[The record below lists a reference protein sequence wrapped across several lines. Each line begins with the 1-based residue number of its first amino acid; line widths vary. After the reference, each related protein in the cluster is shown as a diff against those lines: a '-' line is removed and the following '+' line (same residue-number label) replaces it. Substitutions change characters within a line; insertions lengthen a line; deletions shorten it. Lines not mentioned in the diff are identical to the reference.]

1 MRYAARLILILLVLA
16 GAGAALFRYL
26 PVQSD
31 MTVLLPEQRSGDL
44 GLLLGAL
51 QQGAA
56 SRTVMIGLASET
68 AAGPIDRAR
77 TLSRAFRQALEK
89 SGHFDWV
96 SNGEVRRDRKAIEPF
111 FRHRYHLAPALDPE
125 RYSAAGLRAAFEDLL
140 QRLQGF
146 GAAVVKDIMAADPT
160 LRTFDV
166 LSRWSPPPTKRRQ
179 GVWVDADDRQLLFLG
194 RSAGEGFSF
203 TGQSAMIAAVHAAAE
218 RLEEKFGPLRVVL
231 SGPSVIAVES
241 RKQAESES
249 QRLVFLSVPLVA
261 GLLLLFLRR
270 LIALPLGFLPLLCGY
285 IAGTAMVGGVF
296 GTVHVTTLGFGATLL
311 GIAVDYPL
319 HLLSRIQG
327 GLAPGA
333 AARRIW
339 PALLLGAATTVFAF
353 LPLILSS
360 FPGLAQLGVFTVTG
374 LIAAALVTRW
384 GLPALIGTADRPPV
398 RWGGRAPAIVHGVL
412 GQGRVAAMI
421 LGVVALALLIGR
433 DQPVWQNDLATLSPI
448 PESIRT
454 RDQALRRDLAAT
466 DPRYLL
472 SVSGKNIEQALQ
484 RSMPLRQ
491 FLAVRQAAGDLA
503 GFEMAALFIPS
514 KQAQAVRL
522 AALPA
527 SDALQRDVRAAQVGL
542 PFKEGFFDPF
552 LQAVA
557 AARKTGPVGPGE
569 IADQTLRARL
579 DTLLLTSDQGTQA
592 LILLRGVRNSGEF
605 QIVLRNAGFATVRY
619 LDLKQ
624 TAEGVMARYRDETL
638 RWVALGGG
646 LALLL
651 LTAVLRSLRAVTEVL
666 APVLLSVTLTAVA
679 MVYIA
684 GGLTV
689 FHLVALLM
697 VAGLGIDYAVFLR
710 HGRES
715 DDADPVAQGDTV
727 RAVTLCAATSIA
739 VFTLLA
745 TAAVPILSQIGWT
758 VAIGSAT
765 SLVFCLIFTGRPKK
779 ATP

>member
-1 MRYAARLILILLVLA
+1 MRHAVRLILVLLVLA
-16 GAGAALFRYL
+16 AAGGVLFRFL

-44 GLLLGAL
+44 GLLFGAL
-51 QQGAA
+51 QKGAA
-56 SRTVMIGLASET
+56 SRTVMIGLAPDT
-68 AAGPIDRAR
+68 AAGSMDRPRA
-77 TLSRAFRQALEK
+77 LSRAFRQTLEK
-89 SGHFDWV
+89 SGHFESV
-96 SNGEVRRDRKAIEPF
+96 ANGEIRRDRATIEPF
-111 FRHRYHLAPALDPE
+111 FRYRYNLAPALDTDQ
-125 RYSAAGLRAAFEDLL
+125 YTAAGLRAALEGLV

-146 GAAVVKDIMAADPT
+146 GGAVVKDIMAADPT

-166 LSRWSPPPTKRRQ
+166 LSRWLPPPTKRRQ
-179 GVWVDADDRQLLFLG
+179 GVWVDAAARQLLFLA
-194 RSAGEGFSF
+194 RTAGDGFGF
-203 TGQSAMIAAVHAAAE
+203 TGQSAMIAAVHASAE
-218 RLEEKFGPLRVVL
+218 GLEEKFGPLRVVL

-270 LIALPLGFLPLLCGY
+270 LVALPLGFLPLMCGF
-285 IAGTAMVGGVF
+285 IAGTAAVVGVF
-296 GTVHVTTLGFGATLL
+296 GTVHVTTLGFGVTLL

-339 PALLLGAATTVFAF
+339 PALLLGAATTVCAF

-360 FPGLAQLGVFTVTG
+360 LPGLAQLGVFTVTG
-374 LIAAALVTRW
+374 LIAALLVTRW
-384 GLPALIGTADRPPV
+384 GLPALIGTTDRPPV
-398 RWGGRAPAIVHGVL
+398 RWGGRVPAMVHGVL

-421 LGVVALALLIGR
+421 FGIVALALLVGR
-433 DQPVWQNDLATLSPI
+433 DQPVWQNDLAALSPI

-454 RDQALRRDLAAT
+454 RDRALRRDLAAT

-472 SVSGKNIEQALQ
+472 SISGDTSEQALQ
-484 RSMPLRQ
+484 RSMPLQ
-491 FLAVRQAAGDLA
+491 KYLTQRQAAGDLA
-503 GFEMAALFIPS
+503 GFEMAVLFLPS
-514 KQAQAVRL
+514 KQAQGAQF
-522 AALPA
+522 AAMPA
-527 SDALQRDVRAAQVGL
+527 SDALQRNVAVAQAGL

-552 LQAVA
+552 VQGIAEA
-557 AARKTGPVGPGE
+557 QKTGPIGPGDIVDE
-569 IADQTLRARL
+569 TLRARIEA
-579 DTLLLTSDQGTQA
+579 LLLMSDQSTQA
-592 LILLRGVRNSGEF
+592 LILLRGVRNSSEF
-605 QIVLRNAGFATVRY
+605 QVALRKSGFEDVRY

-624 TAEGVMARYRDETL
+624 TAEEVMAGYRDETL

-651 LTAVLRSLRAVTEVL
+651 LAVVLRSLRAVIEVM

-689 FHLVALLM
+689 FNLVALLM

-710 HGRES
+710 HGRAS
-715 DDADPVAQGDTV
+715 DDADPVARGDTV

-758 VAIGSAT
+758 VAIGSAA
-765 SLVFCLIFTGRPKK
+765 SLVLCLIFTGRPEK

>member
-1 MRYAARLILILLVLA
+1 MRHAARLILVLLVLA
-16 GAGAALFRYL
+16 AAGAALFRFV
-26 PVQSD
+26 PIQSD
-31 MTVLLPEQRSGDL
+31 MTVLLPEQQSGDL
-44 GLLLGAL
+44 GLLFGAL

-56 SRTVMIGLASET
+56 SRTVMIGLAPDT
-68 AAGPIDRAR
+68 AAGPVDRPRA
-77 TLSRAFRQALEK
+77 LSRAFRQALEK
-89 SGHFDWV
+89 SGRFETV
-96 SNGEVRRDRKAIEPF
+96 ANGEIRRDRSAIEPF
-111 FRHRYHLAPALDPE
+111 FRYRYHLAPALDAG
-125 RYSAAGLRAAFEDLL
+125 RYSAAGLRAAFEDLVR
-140 QRLQGF
+140 RLQGF
-146 GAAVVKDIMAADPT
+146 GGAVVKDIMAADPT

-179 GVWVDADDRQLLFLG
+179 GVWVDADARQLLFLA
-194 RSAGEGFSF
+194 RTAGDGFSF
-203 TGQSAMIAAVHAAAE
+203 TGQSATIAAVHDAAG

-249 QRLVFLSVPLVA
+249 RRLVLLSVPLVA

-270 LIALPLGFLPLLCGY
+270 LIALPLGFLPLLCGF
-285 IAGTAMVGGVF
+285 IAGTAMVTGVF
-296 GTVHVTTLGFGATLL
+296 GTVHVMTLGFGVTLL

-339 PALLLGAATTVFAF
+339 PALLLGAATTVCAF
-353 LPLILSS
+353 LPLVLSS
-360 FPGLAQLGVFTVTG
+360 LPGLAQLGVFTVTG
-374 LIAAALVTRW
+374 LVAAVLVTRW

-398 RWGGRAPAIVHGVL
+398 RWGGRVPALVHDAL
-412 GQGRVAAMI
+412 GQGRTAAMI

-433 DQPVWQNDLATLSPI
+433 DQPVWQNDFAALSPI
-448 PESIRT
+448 PENVRIRD
-454 RDQALRRDLAAT
+454 RALRRDLAAT

-472 SVSGKNIEQALQ
+472 SVSGDTAEQALQ
-484 RSMPLRQ
+484 RSMPLQ
-491 FLAVRQAAGDLA
+491 DFLTERQASGDLA
-503 GFEMAALFIPS
+503 GFEMAALFLPS
-514 KQAQAVRL
+514 KQVQAARF
-522 AALPA
+522 AAMPAADALP
-527 SDALQRDVRAAQVGL
+527 RHVAAAKAGL
-542 PFKEGFFDPF
+542 PFKDGFFDPF
-552 LQAVA
+552 VQGIAK
-557 AARKTGPVGPGE
+557 ARKTGPIGPAD
-569 IADQTLRARL
+569 IADDTLRARIE
-579 DTLLLTSDQGTQA
+579 TLLLTSDQGTQA

-605 QIVLRNAGFATVRY
+605 QDALRNAGFATVRY
-619 LDLKQ
+619 WDLKQ
-624 TAEGVMARYRDETL
+624 TAEELMAGYRDETL

-651 LTAVLRSLRAVTEVL
+651 LAVVLRSLRAVTEVL
-666 APVLLSVTLTAVA
+666 VPVLLSVTLTAVA

-710 HGRES
+710 HGRQT
-715 DDADPVAQGDTV
+715 DDVDPVSQGDTV

-745 TAAVPILSQIGWT
+745 TAAVPILSQIGGT
-758 VAIGSAT
+758 VAIGSAA
-765 SLVFCLIFTGRPKK
+765 SLVFCLIFTGRPEK
-779 ATP
+779 ATS